1 MHQNN
6 IDRTIKYF
14 FNFISKQIVKN
25 YKEKDVTSLTLTTYR
40 SMYLLSKWRTDL
52 NKATK
57 TEVWMIFLYG
67 GIFLYEVDKEFC
79 LYMMK
84 LEV

>member
-1 MHQNN
+1 MILPFYPKSMHQNN

-52 NKATK
+52 NKVTK
-57 TEVWMIFLYG
+57 TREWIIFLYG
-67 GIFLYEVDKEFC
+67 GIFLY
-79 LYMMK
+79 
-84 LEV
+84 

>member
-52 NKATK
+52 NKVTK
-57 TEVWMIFLYG
+57 TREQIILLYG

>member
-52 NKATK
+52 NKVTK
-57 TEVWMIFLYG
+57 TREWIIFLYG
-67 GIFLYEVDKEFC
+67 GIFLY
-79 LYMMK
+79 
-84 LEV
+84 